1 MKLAKI
7 LEMPITMI
15 KKNKSFIVFNGIS
28 SRDMEVS
35 TAFQW
40 STVLPDTLENP
51 FSSYAM
57 KLFRPRFFSEPC

>member
-1 MKLAKI
+1 MK
-7 LEMPITMI
+7 
-15 KKNKSFIVFNGIS
+15 KSFIVFNGIS

-35 TAFQW
+35 TVFQW

-57 KLFRPRFFSEPC
+57 KLFRPWFFSEPC